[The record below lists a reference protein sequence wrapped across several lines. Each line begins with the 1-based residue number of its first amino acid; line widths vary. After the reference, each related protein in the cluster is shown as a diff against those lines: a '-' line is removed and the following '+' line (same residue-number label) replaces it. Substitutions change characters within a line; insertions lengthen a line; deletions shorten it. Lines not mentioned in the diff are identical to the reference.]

1 MQFMASPLLSAFLSQ
16 DCTRRR
22 ILAIAIAAAFGA
34 ALFGSMPDANAQAKP
49 ANSTLAP
56 KHSGNWDDL
65 SPVQQKILAPLEED
79 WSYLSK
85 ERRQKWI
92 QVANM
97 YPKMKRANQERL
109 QSRMNEWTKLSQ
121 KDRRI
126 ARDNYLSSLRFPA
139 EEKASAWQ
147 AYQQLSLEEKKKL
160 AAKEDHKKKP
170 TVASSPALQSR
181 PNLPAPVT
189 PAAAPKK
196 GDGV

>member
-1 MQFMASPLLSAFLSQ
+1 MQFMASPLLLALLRKDGF
-16 DCTRRR
+16 RHR
-22 ILAIAIAAAFGA
+22 ILAFATAIAIGA
-34 ALFGSMPDANAQAKP
+34 LLLGTVQDANAQAKTP
-49 ANSTLAP
+49 NTAPAP

-65 SPVQQKILAPLEED
+65 SPVQQKILEPLEED

-92 QVANM
+92 QVANV
-97 YPKMKRANQERL
+97 YPKMKRADQERL
-109 QSRMNEWTKLSQ
+109 QSRMNEWAKLSQ

-147 AYQQLSLEEKKKL
+147 AYQQLSPEEKKKL
-160 AAKEDHKKKP
+160 AAKEDSKKKP
-170 TVASSPALQSR
+170 TAANSPTLQSR
-181 PNLPAPVT
+181 PTSPAPVT

-196 GDGV
+196 GDGA